1 METSLPL
8 SALSTLDAAGHTVN
22 PLQNLHYQNER
33 TSTSLINLDL
43 LLGNTDNV
51 VNTSQLY
58 KLFPFSIEITDKII
72 AYAYYMDVPYVVNED
87 NENDNSGN
95 GKVSIPESGK
105 NLTNGRFSNLN
116 NLMLV
121 NSGFH
126 YLCSQYR
133 YRYCKFI
140 RSFSFSKFLM
150 NLINQPELG
159 DFVQYLD
166 FQEFTAVGLGK
177 SVESIFKIPNLTNV
191 TLLKCLQLCS
201 SNLKALLL
209 SESVD
214 TDISFEILSHIFNDM
229 PSLKTLDFC
238 GFSNDQLIEY
248 FDQLEI
254 KNDLPIENLSFHECL
269 NFPTFVFDKIF
280 MHAPNIKKLDLSHT
294 QVTLKSLTNFLNTD
308 TRLTHLSLKRCS
320 QLGTFTEFINFLQHP
335 AICGMRKAQETEEAD
350 TNSNANTNTNLNDNN
365 GNQQMDID
373 EPQFDGSVY
382 NLRWLNIQQCFS
394 SETLSCERIDMI
406 LQILADGAPNLR
418 YLNMNGFANIN
429 GSHIV
434 KISESFP
441 HLESLSV
448 RDVNLNFS
456 DYTDLDTIKT
466 LNRLPQLKFLDV
478 SASLYGFA
486 MLKNVVTALD
496 NVVMFEV
503 APSVSDNISHVFKI
517 ITYKEDT
524 PYSFIN
530 DAANEDVQYWRAFNN
545 KGSSRRSWIH
555 RVQSMEDSKLYDNYE
570 NEISGSRLIE
580 WDTQNGG
587 LLLPKMK
594 RLNVLGL
601 ACSKVDCC
609 DDVGYAWMDSDF
621 GNDLSVRGLYKY
633 YSLNV

>member
-1 METSLPL
+1 
-8 SALSTLDAAGHTVN
+8 
-22 PLQNLHYQNER
+22 
-33 TSTSLINLDL
+33 
-43 LLGNTDNV
+43 
-51 VNTSQLY
+51 
-58 KLFPFSIEITDKII
+58 
-72 AYAYYMDVPYVVNED
+72 
-87 NENDNSGN
+87 
-95 GKVSIPESGK
+95 
-105 NLTNGRFSNLN
+105 
-116 NLMLV
+116 
-121 NSGFH
+121 
-126 YLCSQYR
+126 
-133 YRYCKFI
+133 
-140 RSFSFSKFLM
+140 
-150 NLINQPELG
+150 
-159 DFVQYLD
+159 
-166 FQEFTAVGLGK
+166 
-177 SVESIFKIPNLTNV
+177 
-191 TLLKCLQLCS
+191 
-201 SNLKALLL
+201 
-209 SESVD
+209 
-214 TDISFEILSHIFNDM
+214 
-229 PSLKTLDFC
+229 
-238 GFSNDQLIEY
+238 
-248 FDQLEI
+248 
-254 KNDLPIENLSFHECL
+254 
-269 NFPTFVFDKIF
+269 
-280 MHAPNIKKLDLSHT
+280 
-294 QVTLKSLTNFLNTD
+294 
-308 TRLTHLSLKRCS
+308 
-320 QLGTFTEFINFLQHP
+320 
-335 AICGMRKAQETEEAD
+335 
-350 TNSNANTNTNLNDNN
+350 
-365 GNQQMDID
+365 
-373 EPQFDGSVY
+373 
-382 NLRWLNIQQCFS
+382 
-394 SETLSCERIDMI
+394 
-406 LQILADGAPNLR
+406 
-418 YLNMNGFANIN
+418 MNGFANIN

-466 LNRLPQLKFLDV
+466 LNRLSQLKFLDV